1 MQSQQNYYMKNMYIT
16 ICRQGSTWSCSSIVD
31 KQYIRSIIGPKTQM
45 NYVLTA
51 YSSCDKDSKFTLL
64 HFMTDNY
71 QSHLSASICALHLK
85 FISSNER
92 RVIHSLGYCCSVM
105 ITDELHVWSMNRQ
118 KAGAGMQLLCDFA
131 TYPSLKG
138 FSYRCQWNWS
148 TNWIWLWETWCLRC
162 LAFWWITGIKCA
174 SPTSSVVWA
183 SIYTLSQICM

>member
-1 MQSQQNYYMKNMYIT
+1 MYIR

-31 KQYIRSIIGPKTQM
+31 QQYIRSIMGPKTQM

-71 QSHLSASICALHLK
+71 QSHLSASICALHIK

-105 ITDELHVWSMNRQ
+105 ITMNCMSGGWTVKRQ
-118 KAGAGMQLLCDFA
+118 EQACSCSVILQHILDWKVFLTDISG
-131 TYPSLKG
+131 
-138 FSYRCQWNWS
+138 
-148 TNWIWLWETWCLRC
+148 
-162 LAFWWITGIKCA
+162 TGVQTEYDYGKHDA
-174 SPTSSVVWA
+174 SDA
-183 SIYTLSQICM
+183 SHFDG